1 MSQLILQFKVYK
13 KANEKEGYFNSYT
26 EHFIKYFDKKVQF
39 EKINCYVLHLQSCVQ
54 DFGVSTYR
62 YIVDNLLQY
71 SYIY

>member
-1 MSQLILQFKVYK
+1 MQFKVYK

-54 DFGVSTYR
+54 DFGCSTKVKER
-62 YIVDNLLQY
+62 KRRKKMEEIKNLEKR
-71 SYIY
+71 